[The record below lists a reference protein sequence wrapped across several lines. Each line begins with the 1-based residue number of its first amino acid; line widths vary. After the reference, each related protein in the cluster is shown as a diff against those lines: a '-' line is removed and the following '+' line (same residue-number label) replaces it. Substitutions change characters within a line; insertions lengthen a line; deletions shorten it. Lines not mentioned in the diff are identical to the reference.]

1 MDTLSF
7 ILGIALVVVIAV
19 AIVAVYA
26 FVKVGQIREELNS
39 IHQVIG
45 SEIDNQNRLRENM
58 EKYFELAIQEIY
70 RNIDDKTQ
78 NIHRIMDSR
87 FDKLDNKFQ
96 EQVKK

>member
-39 IHQVIG
+39 IHQGIG

-70 RNIDDKTQ
+70 RNIDDRTQ

-96 EQVKK
+96 EQIKK